1 VAALIF
7 LILYAD
13 VSLAC
18 LRLAVLTGLVMLM
31 FTVIGDR
38 RQMISAGAMHFYYS
52 SLQQFLL
59 DDKKIGPWEQMLLG
73 RKSLDIIQKGNE
85 VLRKYRLSLY
95 HRLPVPS

>member
-31 FTVIGDR
+31 FTVICDR

-59 DDKKIGPWEQMLLG
+59 DDKKIGPREQMLLG
-73 RKSLDIIQKGNE
+73 RKPLDIIQKGNE
-85 VLRKYRLSLY
+85 VLRKYRISFY